1 MENQVALI
9 TGASSGI
16 GKTIYLQLV
25 DMGYKVYGTSRKIA
39 KGEMLPVDG
48 GTMVYLDVND
58 EQSTKE
64 TINVIYQKEGRLD
77 ALINNAGYG
86 IAGSIEDTS
95 HEEALAQFDTNFF
108 GVMRTIRYATK
119 YLVETKGIIINISS
133 VAGLLSIPFQSMY
146 TASKAA
152 LEALSETLKMELKQD
167 GVRVCLVEPGDTKT
181 SFTDNRIWAQ
191 NAKNS
196 RYKERLIASIEKME
210 KDERNGAPPEK
221 VAKTVCRMIKK
232 KNPPIR
238 RVVGFS
244 YQFLV
249 FLKRFM
255 PDRLVIWALTKLY
268 A

>member
-1 MENQVALI
+1 MEKKVALI

-16 GKTIYLQLV
+16 GRAIYLQLV
-25 DMGYKVYGTSRKIA
+25 DMGYKVYGTSRRID
-39 KGEMLPVDG
+39 KGEMKSVDG

-58 EQSTKE
+58 ELSTKE
-64 TINVIYQKEGRLD
+64 TITSIYQKEGRLD

-95 HEEALAQFDTNFF
+95 YEEAMAQFDTNFF

-152 LEALSETLKMELKQD
+152 LEALSETLRMELRHD

-191 NAKNS
+191 NAKDS
-196 RYKERLIASIEKME
+196 RYKERLEASIEKME
-210 KDERNGAPPEK
+210 KDERNGTAPEN
-221 VAKTVCRMIKK
+221 VAKIVCRVIKM

-238 RVVGFS
+238 KVVGFS
-244 YQFLV
+244 YQLLV
-249 FLKRFM
+249 FLKRLM
-255 PDRLVIWALTKLY
+255 PDRLIIWILGKLY